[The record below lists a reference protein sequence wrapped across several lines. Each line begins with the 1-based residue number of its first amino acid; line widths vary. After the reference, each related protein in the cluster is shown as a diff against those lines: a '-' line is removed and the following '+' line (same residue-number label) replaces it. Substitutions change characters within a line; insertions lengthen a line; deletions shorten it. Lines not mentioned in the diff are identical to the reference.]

1 MPRAIT
7 AVGSSVEQEVHRPV
21 RQPEIYLA
29 AGCPSQPQFEPLDLN
44 CDHLAQV
51 RWQERMKHENFIEPV
66 DKFRRKPLSRRI
78 YGDRGQVFL
87 AAADCD
93 ELGIARSRAA
103 RHNRLQRRSKN
114 SKGRRILK
122 DQSPEHQP
130 FDNREVGGGI
140 LWD

>member
-1 MPRAIT
+1 M
-7 AVGSSVEQEVHRPV
+7 V
-21 RQPEIYLA
+21 RQAQIDLA
-29 AGCPSQPQFEPLDLN
+29 AGCLLQPRFEPLDLHG
-44 CDHLAQV
+44 DELAQL
-51 RWQERMKHENFIEPV
+51 RCPERMKHEDFIEPV
-66 DKFRRKPLSRRI
+66 KKFRRKPLSRRI

-87 AAADCD
+87 AAADD
-93 ELGIARSRAA
+93 ELGIARPQAA
-103 RHNRLQRRSKN
+103 RHNRFQRRSKN